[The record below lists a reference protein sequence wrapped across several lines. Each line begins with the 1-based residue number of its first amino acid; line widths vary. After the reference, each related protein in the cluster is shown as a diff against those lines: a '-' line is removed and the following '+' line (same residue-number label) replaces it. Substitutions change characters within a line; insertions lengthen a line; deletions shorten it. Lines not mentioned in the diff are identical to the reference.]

1 MRLPK
6 FGVRTALVASLAS
19 LAAGGFG
26 LYGIPAAG
34 AQTPPPSTTTTTAPT
49 TTTTVTPPTTAPPTT
64 LPPPSSTTSTTTAPT
79 TTTVPPSTT
88 TTTVPPVIPVRPWA
102 VTVTPPP
109 PPPPIL
115 ASPADI
121 AQALKLQDEIAAQSA
136 SLDKLSDQFHQAQDA
151 AQAAAQALSTVQAQL
166 DDSQAE
172 EARTST
178 DVQTAQTAL
187 RDIAV
192 DAYVH
197 IVPPSLRPSGDTLI
211 HAYETGKGEAYGK
224 LAIDTAARRVDQLHR
239 SQQRLRDIKRSIETA
254 TKQASADSD
263 AANKDLADASAAVQS
278 ASLQQLQ
285 LAGTL
290 TQVQGSMAQLIAAE
304 KATAAVSAF
313 DLFTITNSLDFA
325 TLGPL
330 PAPILQTQGAIQT
343 ALAQLGKPYLWGGTG
358 PNSFDCSGLMQ
369 WSWAQVGVHIPRVAN
384 DQQSWAT
391 PIPISQVQP
400 GDFVFFGNPAHHVG
414 MYIGNGMMVDA
425 PHTGA
430 FVEVDSVWWSD
441 LAGFG
446 RVHQP

>member
-1 MRLPK
+1 M
-6 FGVRTALVASLAS
+6 
-19 LAAGGFG
+19 
-26 LYGIPAAG
+26 
-34 AQTPPPSTTTTTAPT
+34 
-49 TTTTVTPPTTAPPTT
+49 
-64 LPPPSSTTSTTTAPT
+64 
-79 TTTVPPSTT
+79 
-88 TTTVPPVIPVRPWA
+88 RPWA

-109 PPPPIL
+109 PAPPVL
-115 ASPADI
+115 ASPQDI

-166 DDSQAE
+166 GDSQAK
-172 EARTST
+172 EAQTST
-178 DVQTAQTAL
+178 DIQTAQKAL

-197 IVPPSLRPSGDTLI
+197 VVPASLRPSSDTLI
-211 HAYETGKGEAYGK
+211 HAYETGKGEAYAN
-224 LAIDTAARRVDQLHR
+224 LAIDTAARRVDQLHH
-239 SQQRLRDIKRSIETA
+239 SQQHLRDIKRSIETA
-254 TKQASADSD
+254 TKQASADAD
-263 AANKDLADASAAVQS
+263 AANKALADASAAVQS

-285 LAGTL
+285 MAATLA
-290 TQVQGSMAQLIAAE
+290 QVQGSMAQLIAAE
-304 KATAAVSAF
+304 KATAAVTAF
-313 DLFTITNSLDFA
+313 DQFTITNSLDFP

-330 PAPILQTQGAIQT
+330 PAPIPQTQGAIQAT
-343 ALAQLGKPYLWGGTG
+343 LAQLGKPYVWGGTG